1 MHYLSS
7 DSETYPDQWALVE
20 TDGEGGVEG
29 RGQMDGRLAGAA
41 GTEPGPLGGLL
52 TCQEQGE
59 GGSPGPSCGRSD
71 LATQNHVM
79 NVTVPESDRIVD

>member
-7 DSETYPDQWALVE
+7 DSETYPDQWAMVE

-41 GTEPGPLGGLL
+41 GTEPGPLGGFLHARNR
-52 TCQEQGE
+52 ERVGP
-59 GGSPGPSCGRSD
+59 PGH
-71 LATQNHVM
+71 HVADQ
-79 NVTVPESDRIVD
+79 TWQLIKSYHEYDSARK

>member
-7 DSETYPDQWALVE
+7 DSETYPDQWALVG

-41 GTEPGPLGGLL
+41 GTEPGPLGA
-52 TCQEQGE
+52 
-59 GGSPGPSCGRSD
+59 SYMPGAGRGWVPG
-71 LATQNHVM
+71 AVM
-79 NVTVPESDRIVD
+79 WQIRLGNS